1 MSMLSVAN
9 LTTLASR
16 IDEISIKFNSLLAS
30 LNPLPVFITFSR
42 HQRNNLSP
50 QEPEVTKN
58 SLGFLRVLNGTVPS
72 YNMH

>member
-1 MSMLSVAN
+1 MLSVAN

-16 IDEISIKFNSLLAS
+16 RDEISIKFFAGIT
-30 LNPLPVFITFSR
+30 VFITFSQL
-42 HQRNNLSP
+42 QRNNLSP

-72 YNMH
+72 AVLRKRIN